1 MKKESKVM
9 KLYQELGSL
18 ETVYNCINDI
28 NQVHVSVKGDPE
40 YRVITD
46 KEVLEPIKKYYG
58 KQINELKQELKKE
71 LDKKL

>member
-9 KLYQELGSL
+9 ALYSKLGRL
-18 ETVYNCINDI
+18 ETVYNNINDI
-28 NQVHVSVKGDPE
+28 NEVHVSIKGDPE

-46 KEVLEPIKKYYG
+46 KEVLDPIKKYYG
-58 KQINELKQELKKE
+58 KQINELKEELKKE